1 MATLRKPLEPPVES
15 ERPASGSSGWVN
27 AAFVVESLVLLA
39 AIVACMAVFTSL
51 FAKSAVAAKN
61 STVTTRAVQLAQ
73 CAAEEFSS
81 DPEAVA
87 SGEEVGEGVAAGFA
101 DDDQLSVSCDV
112 DEQATGTGALYT
124 AHITV
129 ANESGEAVYTVDAT
143 RFVKEAR

>member
-1 MATLRKPLEPPVES
+1 MPTLRNP
-15 ERPASGSSGWVN
+15 ERPMDGERPQASSSGWVN
-27 AAFVVESLVLLA
+27 AAFVVEALVLLA

-61 STVTTRAVQLAQ
+61 STVTTHAVQLAQ

-87 SGEEVGEGVAAGFA
+87 NGEEVGEGVAAGSA
-101 DDDQLSVSCDV
+101 DDELSVSCDV
-112 DEQATGTGALYT
+112 DEQTTGTGALYT

-129 ANESGEAVYTVDAT
+129 SNESGETVYAVDAT
-143 RFVKEAR
+143 RYVKEAR